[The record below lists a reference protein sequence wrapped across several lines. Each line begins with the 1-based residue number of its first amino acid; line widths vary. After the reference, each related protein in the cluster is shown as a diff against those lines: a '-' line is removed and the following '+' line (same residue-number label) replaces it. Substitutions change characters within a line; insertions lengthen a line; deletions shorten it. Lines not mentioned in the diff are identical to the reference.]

1 MNKYIPHTPDDI
13 RQMLDKIGVSSI
25 DDLFA
30 DIPASVRLQKEYAL
44 PDPMSEEEIRA
55 HFDALGAQNKQQV
68 IFAGGGA
75 YDHYTPSAISAITS
89 RSEFLTAYTPY
100 QPEISQGTLQ
110 YIFEYQSHICEL
122 TGMDCTNASM
132 YDGATAAV
140 EAIFMAVSQ
149 AKKKNRVLVSSTLN
163 PAVISVIDTY
173 AKYKGIT
180 VSLIPEVNGCTDR
193 TAMLAMLA
201 EGDVAGVLVAS
212 PNYYGIIEDYTG
224 FADDVHAAKALLIMQ
239 CDPSALAVL
248 KTPAAWGA
256 DIACG
261 DGQPLGIPLSFG
273 GPYVGFLA
281 CKKELVRKLPG
292 RIVGATKDVDGKRA
306 FVLTLQAREQHI
318 RREKANS
325 NICSN
330 QSLMALHIT
339 IYLALMGKQGLR
351 EVNEQSYA
359 AAHYLHDEL
368 VKTGLFVPAFADAP
382 YLKEFA
388 LRTTL
393 PVKALQAH
401 LAEQGYMAG
410 IALGNYREGMN
421 DCILFCA
428 TERRTKEQIDELVKL
443 VKEAKL

>member
-13 RQMLDKIGVSSI
+13 RQMLDKIGVNSI

-30 DIPASVRLQKEYAL
+30 DIPESVRLQKEYDL
-44 PDPMSEEEIRA
+44 PEAISEEEIRA
-55 HFDALGAQNKQQV
+55 YFKALGEQNQQQV

-75 YDHYTPSAISAITS
+75 YDHYTPSAIDALLS

-132 YDGATAAV
+132 YDGATATV
-140 EAIFMAVSQ
+140 EAIFMAVAQ
-149 AKKKNRVLVSSTLN
+149 AKKKNRVLVSATINPTLVSIIN
-163 PAVISVIDTY
+163 TY
-173 AKYKGIT
+173 AKYKGIN
-180 VSLIPEVNGCTDR
+180 VDIIPEVNGHTDR
-193 TAMLAMLA
+193 IAMQTMLA
-201 EGDVAGVLVAS
+201 EGDVAGVLVGS
-212 PNYYGIIEDYTG
+212 PNHYGIIEDYTG
-224 FADDVHAAKALLIMQ
+224 FADDIHAAKALMIMH
-239 CDPSALAVL
+239 CDPSSLAVL

-261 DGQPLGIPLSFG
+261 DGQSLGIPLSFG

-281 CKKELVRKLPG
+281 CKKELIRKLPG

-351 EVNEQSYA
+351 EVNEQSYG

-368 VKTGLFVPAFADAP
+368 VKTELFTPAFP
-382 YLKEFA
+382 NTPFLKEFA

-393 PVKALQAH
+393 PVKALQSH
-401 LAEQGYMAG
+401 LAKHGYMAG
-410 IALGNYREGMN
+410 IALGDYREGMD

-428 TERRTKEQIDELVKL
+428 TEKRTKQQIDELVKL
-443 VKEAKL
+443 IKEAKL

>member
-13 RQMLDKIGVSSI
+13 RQMLDKIGVGTL

-30 DIPASVRLQKEYAL
+30 DIPESVRFKREYDL
-44 PDPMSEEEIRA
+44 PEAMSEEEIRA
-55 HFDALGAQNKQQV
+55 HFNALGTKNKQQV

-75 YDHYTPSAISAITS
+75 YDHYTPSAIGALTS

-100 QPEISQGTLQ
+100 QPEIAQGTLQ

-140 EAIFMAVSQ
+140 EAIFMAVAQ
-149 AKKKNRVLVSSTLN
+149 AKKKNRVLVSATLN
-163 PAVISVIDTY
+163 PTIVTIIDTY
-173 AKYKGIT
+173 AKYKGIK
-180 VSLIPEVNGCTDR
+180 VDLIPECCGHTDR
-193 TAMLAMLA
+193 TAMQAMLA

-212 PNYYGIIEDYTG
+212 PNHYGIIEDYTG
-224 FADDVHAAKALLIMQ
+224 FAEDIHAAKALFIMQ

-281 CKKELVRKLPG
+281 CKKELVRNLPG
-292 RIVGATKDVDGKRA
+292 RIVGSTKDADGKRA
-306 FVLTLQAREQHI
+306 CVLTLQAREQHI

-351 EVNEQSYA
+351 EVNEQCYG

-368 VKTGLFVPAFADAP
+368 VRTGLFTPAFPDAP
-382 YLKEFA
+382 FLKEFA

-393 PVKALQAH
+393 PVKTLQAH

-410 IALGNYREGMN
+410 IALGDYRKGMD

-428 TERRTKEQIDELVKL
+428 TEKRTKEQIDSLITL
-443 VKEAKL
+443 IKEAKL

>member
-13 RQMLDKIGVSSI
+13 RQMLDKIGVNSI

-30 DIPASVRLQKEYAL
+30 DIPESVRLQKEYDL
-44 PDPMSEEEIRA
+44 PEAMSEEEIRA
-55 HFDALGAQNKQQV
+55 YFKALGEQNQQQV

-75 YDHYTPSAISAITS
+75 YDHYTPSAIDALLS

-140 EAIFMAVSQ
+140 EAIFMAVAQ
-149 AKKKNRVLVSSTLN
+149 AKKKNRVLMSATIPPTLVS
-163 PAVISVIDTY
+163 IIHTY
-173 AKYKGIT
+173 AKYKGIN
-180 VSLIPEVNGCTDR
+180 VDLIPEANGHTDR
-193 TAMLAMLA
+193 TAMQTMLA
-201 EGDVAGVLVAS
+201 EGDVAGVLVGS
-212 PNYYGIIEDYTG
+212 PNHYGIIEDYTG
-224 FADDVHAAKALLIMQ
+224 FADDIHAAKALMIMH
-239 CDPSALAVL
+239 CDPSSLAVL

-330 QSLMALHIT
+330 QSLMTLHIT

-351 EVNEQSYA
+351 EVNEQSYG

-368 VKTGLFVPAFADAP
+368 VKTGLFTPAFPDAP
-382 YLKEFA
+382 FLKEFA

-401 LAEQGYMAG
+401 LAKHGYMAG
-410 IALGNYREGMN
+410 IALGDYREGMD
-421 DCILFCA
+421 DCILFSA
-428 TERRTKEQIDELVKL
+428 TEKRTKKQIDELVKL
-443 VKEAKL
+443 VKEVQL

>member
-13 RQMLDKIGVSSI
+13 RQMLDKIGVNSI

-30 DIPASVRLQKEYAL
+30 DIPESVRLQKEYNL
-44 PDPMSEEEIRA
+44 PEAMSEEEIRA
-55 HFDALGAQNKQQV
+55 YFKALGEQNQQQV

-75 YDHYTPSAISAITS
+75 YDHYTPSAIDALLS

-140 EAIFMAVSQ
+140 EAIFMAVAQ
-149 AKKKNRVLVSSTLN
+149 AKKRNRVLVSATINPTL
-163 PAVISVIDTY
+163 VSIIHTY
-173 AKYKGIT
+173 AKYKGIN
-180 VSLIPEVNGCTDR
+180 VDLIPEANGHTDR
-193 TAMLAMLA
+193 TAMQTMLA
-201 EGDVAGVLVAS
+201 KGDVAGVLVGS
-212 PNYYGIIEDYTG
+212 PNHYGIIEDYTG
-224 FADDVHAAKALLIMQ
+224 FADDIHAAKALMIMH
-239 CDPSALAVL
+239 CDPSSLAVL
-248 KTPAAWGA
+248 KTPAAWDA

-351 EVNEQSYA
+351 EVNEQSYG
-359 AAHYLHDEL
+359 AAHNLHDEL
-368 VKTGLFVPAFADAP
+368 VKTGLFTPAFPDAP
-382 YLKEFA
+382 FLKEFA

-401 LAEQGYMAG
+401 LAQQGYMAG
-410 IALGNYREGMN
+410 IALGDYREGMD

-428 TERRTKEQIDELVKL
+428 TEKRTKKQIDELVKL
-443 VKEAKL
+443 IKEVQL

>member
-13 RQMLDKIGVSSI
+13 RQMLDKIGVNSI

-30 DIPASVRLQKEYAL
+30 DIPESVRLQKEYNL
-44 PDPMSEEEIRA
+44 PEAMSEEEIRA
-55 HFDALGAQNKQQV
+55 YFKALGEQSQQQV

-75 YDHYTPSAISAITS
+75 YDHYTPSAIDALLS

-110 YIFEYQSHICEL
+110 YIFEYQSHICEF

-140 EAIFMAVSQ
+140 EAIFMAVAQ
-149 AKKKNRVLVSSTLN
+149 AKKRNRVLVSATINPTL
-163 PAVISVIDTY
+163 VSIIHTY
-173 AKYKGIT
+173 AKYKGIN
-180 VSLIPEVNGCTDR
+180 VDLIPEANGHTDR
-193 TAMLAMLA
+193 TAMQTMLA
-201 EGDVAGVLVAS
+201 KGDVAGVLVGS
-212 PNYYGIIEDYTG
+212 PNHYGIIEDYTG
-224 FADDVHAAKALLIMQ
+224 FADDIHAAKALLIMH
-239 CDPSALAVL
+239 CDPSSLAVL

-351 EVNEQSYA
+351 EVNEQSYG

-368 VKTGLFVPAFADAP
+368 VKTGLFTPAFPDAP
-382 YLKEFA
+382 FLKEFA

-401 LAEQGYMAG
+401 LAQHGYMAG
-410 IALGNYREGMN
+410 IALGDYREGMD

-428 TERRTKEQIDELVKL
+428 TEKRTKEQIDELVKL
-443 VKEAKL
+443 VKEVQL

>member
-13 RQMLDKIGVSSI
+13 RQMLDKIGVNSI

-30 DIPASVRLQKEYAL
+30 DIPESVRLQKEYDL
-44 PDPMSEEEIRA
+44 PEAMSEEEIRA
-55 HFDALGAQNKQQV
+55 YFKALGEQNQQQV

-75 YDHYTPSAISAITS
+75 YDHYTPSAIDALLS

-140 EAIFMAVSQ
+140 EAIFMAVAQ
-149 AKKKNRVLVSSTLN
+149 AKKKNRVLVSATINPTL
-163 PAVISVIDTY
+163 VSIIHTY
-173 AKYKGIT
+173 AKYKGIN
-180 VSLIPEVNGCTDR
+180 VDLIPETNGHTDR
-193 TAMLAMLA
+193 TAMQTMLA
-201 EGDVAGVLVAS
+201 EGDVAGVLVGS
-212 PNYYGIIEDYTG
+212 PNHYGIIEDYTG
-224 FADDVHAAKALLIMQ
+224 FADDIHAAKALLIMH
-239 CDPSALAVL
+239 CDPSSLAVL

-351 EVNEQSYA
+351 EVNEQSYG

-368 VKTGLFVPAFADAP
+368 VKTGLFTPAFPDAP
-382 YLKEFA
+382 FLKEFA

-401 LAEQGYMAG
+401 LAQHGYMAG
-410 IALGNYREGMN
+410 IALGDYREGMD

-428 TERRTKEQIDELVKL
+428 TEKRTKKQIDELVKL
-443 VKEAKL
+443 IKEVQL

>member
-1 MNKYIPHTPDDI
+1 
-13 RQMLDKIGVSSI
+13 
-25 DDLFA
+25 
-30 DIPASVRLQKEYAL
+30 
-44 PDPMSEEEIRA
+44 MSELEVRQYFEELA
-55 HFDALGAQNKQQV
+55 EQNTSL
-68 IFAGGGA
+68 FCLSGLGA
-75 YDHYTPSAISAITS
+75 YDHYAPAVIPHILS

-100 QPEISQGTLQ
+100 QPEVSQGTLR
-110 YIFEYQSHICEL
+110 YIFEYQSMITEL

-140 EAIFMAVSQ
+140 EAIFMAVAQ

-163 PAVISVIDTY
+163 PAVLSVIDTY
-173 AKYKGIT
+173 AKYKGIQ
-180 VSLIPEVNGCTDR
+180 VDLIPEVNGCTDR
-193 TAMLAMLA
+193 TAMQAMLA

-359 AAHYLHDEL
+359 AAHYLCDEL
-368 VKTGLFVPAFADAP
+368 VKTGLFAPAFPDTP
-382 YLKEFA
+382 FLKEFA

-393 PVKALQAH
+393 PVKALQAN
-401 LAEQGYMAG
+401 LAEKGYMAG
-410 IALGNYREGMN
+410 IALGDYREGMD

>member
-13 RQMLDKIGVSSI
+13 RQMLEKIGVNSI

-30 DIPASVRLQKEYAL
+30 DIPPQVRLQKEYDL
-44 PDPMSEEEIRA
+44 PEAMSEEELRA
-55 HFDALGAQNKQQV
+55 HFNNLGAKNMQQV

-75 YDHYTPSAISAITS
+75 YDHYTPSAIDALTS

-140 EAIFMAVSQ
+140 EALFMAVAQ
-149 AKKKNRVLVSSTLN
+149 AKKKTRVLVSATLN
-163 PAVISVIDTY
+163 PTVINIIETY
-173 AKYKGIT
+173 AKYKNIS
-180 VSLIPEVNGCTDR
+180 VSLIPEINGHTDR
-193 TAMLAMLA
+193 TAMQEMLA
-201 EGDVAGVLVAS
+201 EGDVAGVLTAS
-212 PNYYGIIEDYTG
+212 TNHYGIIEDFTG
-224 FADDVHAAKALLIMQ
+224 FADDIHNAKALFIMY
-239 CDPSALAVL
+239 CDPSALAIL
-248 KTPAAWGA
+248 KTPAEWGA

-261 DGQPLGIPLSFG
+261 DGQSLGIPLSYG

-281 CKKELVRKLPG
+281 CRKELVRKLPG

-351 EVNEQSYA
+351 QVNEQSYG
-359 AAHYLHDEL
+359 AAHYLYDEL
-368 VKTGLFVPAFADAP
+368 VKTELFSPVFPDAP
-382 YLKEFA
+382 FLKEFA

-393 PVKALQAH
+393 PVKALQAQM
-401 LAEQGYMAG
+401 AEQGYMAG
-410 IALGNYREGMN
+410 IALGDFRKGME
-421 DCILFCA
+421 DCILFSA
-428 TERRTKEQIDELVKL
+428 TEKRTKQQIDSFVTL

>member
-1 MNKYIPHTPDDI
+1 MTSLEDLYSDVPEDVIYRKEYELPSAMSEIEVRRYFET
-13 RQMLDKIGVSSI
+13 LDKKNTKLTV
-25 DDLFA
+25 
-30 DIPASVRLQKEYAL
+30 
-44 PDPMSEEEIRA
+44 
-55 HFDALGAQNKQQV
+55 
-68 IFAGGGA
+68 FAGAGA
-75 YDHYTPSAISAITS
+75 YDHYSPAVVPYILS
-89 RSEFLTAYTPY
+89 RAEFLTAYTPY
-100 QPEISQGTLQ
+100 QPEISQGTLR
-110 YIFEYQSHICEL
+110 YIFEFQSMITSL
-122 TGMDCTNASM
+122 TGMDCANASM
-132 YDGATAAV
+132 YDGATATV
-140 EAIFMAVSQ
+140 EAIFMAVAQ

-163 PAVISVIDTY
+163 PTVLSVIETY
-173 AKYKGIT
+173 TKFKGVT
-180 VSLIPEVNGCTDR
+180 VSLIPEVDGRTDR
-193 TAMLAMLA
+193 AAMQAMLA

-212 PNYYGIIEDYTG
+212 PNHYGIIEDYTG

-368 VKTGLFVPAFADAP
+368 VNTGLFVPAFPDAP
-382 YLKEFA
+382 FLKEFA

-393 PVKALQAH
+393 PVKALQAC

-410 IALGNYREGMN
+410 IALGDYREGMD

-428 TERRTKEQIDELVKL
+428 TERRTKQQIDELVKL

>member
-13 RQMLDKIGVSSI
+13 RQMLDKIGVNSL

-30 DIPASVRLQKEYAL
+30 DIPSCVRFKQEYNL
-44 PDPMSEEEIRA
+44 PNAMSEEEIRA
-55 HFDALGAQNKQQV
+55 HFKALGEQNKQQV

-75 YDHYTPSAISAITS
+75 YDHYTPSAIDALTS

-132 YDGATAAV
+132 YDGATATV
-140 EAIFMAVSQ
+140 EALFMAVAQ
-149 AKKKNRVLVSSTLN
+149 TKKRNRVLVSTTLN
-163 PAVISVIDTY
+163 PTIVNIIKTN
-173 AKYKGIT
+173 AKYKGIQ
-180 VSLIPEVNGCTDR
+180 VDLIPETDGHTDR
-193 TAMLAMLA
+193 MAMQSMLA
-201 EGDVAGVLVAS
+201 EGNVAGVLVSS
-212 PNYYGIIEDYTG
+212 PNHYGIIEDYTG
-224 FADDVHAAKALLIMQ
+224 FSDDIHAAKALFIMQ

-261 DGQPLGIPLSFG
+261 DGQSLGIPLSFG

-281 CKKELVRKLPG
+281 CRKELVRKLPG

-351 EVNEQSYA
+351 EVNEQSYG

-368 VKTGLFVPAFADAP
+368 VKTGLFTPAFPDAP
-382 YLKEFA
+382 FLKEFA
-388 LRTTL
+388 LHTTL
-393 PVKALQAH
+393 PVKALQAYLSEH
-401 LAEQGYMAG
+401 GYMAG
-410 IALGNYREGMN
+410 IALGDYREGME

-428 TERRTKEQIDELVKL
+428 TEKRTKQEIDSFITLI
-443 VKEAKL
+443 KEAKL

>member
-13 RQMLDKIGVSSI
+13 RQMLDKIGVNSI

-30 DIPASVRLQKEYAL
+30 DIPESVRLQKEYDL
-44 PDPMSEEEIRA
+44 PEAISEEEIRA
-55 HFDALGAQNKQQV
+55 YFKALGEQNQQQV

-75 YDHYTPSAISAITS
+75 YDHYTPSAIDALLS

-132 YDGATAAV
+132 YDGATATV
-140 EAIFMAVSQ
+140 EAIFMAVAQ
-149 AKKKNRVLVSSTLN
+149 AKKKNRVLVSATINPTLVSIIN
-163 PAVISVIDTY
+163 TY
-173 AKYKGIT
+173 AKYKGIN
-180 VSLIPEVNGCTDR
+180 VDIIPEVNGHTDR
-193 TAMLAMLA
+193 IAMQTMLA
-201 EGDVAGVLVAS
+201 EGDVAGVLVGS
-212 PNYYGIIEDYTG
+212 PNHYGIIEDYTG
-224 FADDVHAAKALLIMQ
+224 FADDIHAAKALMIMH
-239 CDPSALAVL
+239 CDPSSLAVL

-261 DGQPLGIPLSFG
+261 DGQSLGIPLSFG

-351 EVNEQSYA
+351 EVNEQSYG

-368 VKTGLFVPAFADAP
+368 VKTELFTPAYPNTPF
-382 YLKEFA
+382 LKEFA

-393 PVKALQAH
+393 PVKALQSH
-401 LAEQGYMAG
+401 LAKHGFMAG
-410 IALGNYREGMN
+410 IALGDYREGMD

-428 TERRTKEQIDELVKL
+428 TEKRTKQQIDELVKL
-443 VKEAKL
+443 IKEAKL

>member
-13 RQMLDKIGVSSI
+13 RQVLDKIGVNSI

-30 DIPASVRLQKEYAL
+30 DIPESVRLQKEYDL
-44 PDPMSEEEIRA
+44 PEAISEEEIRA
-55 HFDALGAQNKQQV
+55 YFKALGEQNQQQV

-75 YDHYTPSAISAITS
+75 YDHYTPSAIDALLS

-132 YDGATAAV
+132 YDGATATV
-140 EAIFMAVSQ
+140 EAIFMAVAQ
-149 AKKKNRVLVSSTLN
+149 AKKKNRVLVSATINPTLVSIIN
-163 PAVISVIDTY
+163 TY
-173 AKYKGIT
+173 AKYKGIN
-180 VSLIPEVNGCTDR
+180 VDIIPEVNGHTDR
-193 TAMLAMLA
+193 IAMQTMLA
-201 EGDVAGVLVAS
+201 EGDVAGVLVGS
-212 PNYYGIIEDYTG
+212 PNHYGIIEDYTG
-224 FADDVHAAKALLIMQ
+224 FADDIHAAKALMIMH
-239 CDPSALAVL
+239 CDPSSLAVL

-261 DGQPLGIPLSFG
+261 DGQSLGIPLSFG

-351 EVNEQSYA
+351 EVNEQSYG

-368 VKTGLFVPAFADAP
+368 VKTELFTPAFPNTPSSRNLHYALP
-382 YLKEFA
+382 Y
-388 LRTTL
+388 
-393 PVKALQAH
+393 P
-401 LAEQGYMAG
+401 
-410 IALGNYREGMN
+410 
-421 DCILFCA
+421 
-428 TERRTKEQIDELVKL
+428 
-443 VKEAKL
+443 

>member
-13 RQMLDKIGVSSI
+13 RQMLDKIGVNSI

-30 DIPASVRLQKEYAL
+30 DIPASVRLQKEYNL
-44 PDPMSEEEIRA
+44 PESMSEEEIRA
-55 HFDALGAQNKQQV
+55 YFNVLGATNQQQV

-75 YDHYTPSAISAITS
+75 YDHYTPSVIDALLS

-132 YDGATAAV
+132 YDGATATV
-140 EAIFMAVSQ
+140 EALFMAVAQ
-149 AKKKNRVLVSSTLN
+149 AKKKSRVLVSSTMN
-163 PAVISVIDTY
+163 PTVISIIETY
-173 AKYKGIT
+173 ARYKAIQIDL
-180 VSLIPEVNGCTDR
+180 VPETNGHTDR
-193 TAMLAMLA
+193 AAMQCMLAA
-201 EGDVAGVLVAS
+201 GDVAGVIVAS
-212 PNYYGIIEDYTG
+212 PNHYGIIEDFTG
-224 FADDVHAAKALLIMQ
+224 FADDIHAAKALFVMH

-248 KTPAAWGA
+248 KTPASWGA

-261 DGQPLGIPLSFG
+261 DGQTLGIPLSFG

-281 CKKELVRKLPG
+281 CRKELVRKLPG

-339 IYLALMGKQGLR
+339 VYLALMGKQGLR
-351 EVNEQSYA
+351 EVNEQSYG

-368 VKTGLFVPAFADAP
+368 VKTGLFTPAFPEAP
-382 YLKEFA
+382 FLKEFVM
-388 LRTTL
+388 RTAL
-393 PVKALQAH
+393 PVKALQTY
-401 LAEQGYMAG
+401 LAEHGYMAG
-410 IALGNYREGMN
+410 IALGDYRKGME
-421 DCILFCA
+421 DCIIFCA
-428 TERRTKEQIDELVKL
+428 TEKRTKQQIDSFIKF

>member
-13 RQMLDKIGVSSI
+13 RQMLDKIGVNSI

-30 DIPASVRLQKEYAL
+30 DIPESVRLQKEYDL
-44 PDPMSEEEIRA
+44 PEAMSEEEIRA
-55 HFDALGAQNKQQV
+55 YFKALGEQNQQQV

-75 YDHYTPSAISAITS
+75 YDHYTPSAIDALLS

-140 EAIFMAVSQ
+140 EAIFMAVAQ
-149 AKKKNRVLVSSTLN
+149 AKKRNHVLVSATINPTL
-163 PAVISVIDTY
+163 VSIIHTY
-173 AKYKGIT
+173 AKYKGIN
-180 VSLIPEVNGCTDR
+180 VDLIPEANGHTDR
-193 TAMLAMLA
+193 TAMQTMLA
-201 EGDVAGVLVAS
+201 KGDVAGVLVGS
-212 PNYYGIIEDYTG
+212 PNHYGIIEDYTG
-224 FADDVHAAKALLIMQ
+224 FADDIHAAKALMIMH
-239 CDPSALAVL
+239 CDPSSLAVL
-248 KTPAAWGA
+248 KTPAAWDA

-351 EVNEQSYA
+351 EVNEQSYG

-368 VKTGLFVPAFADAP
+368 VKTGLFTPAFPDAP
-382 YLKEFA
+382 FLKEFA

-401 LAEQGYMAG
+401 LAKHGYMAG
-410 IALGNYREGMN
+410 IALGDYREGMD

-428 TERRTKEQIDELVKL
+428 TEKRTKKQIDELVKL
-443 VKEAKL
+443 VKEVQL

>member
-13 RQMLDKIGVSSI
+13 RQMLEKIGVSSI

-30 DIPASVRLQKEYAL
+30 DIPASVRLQKEYDL
-44 PDPMSEEEIRA
+44 PEAMSEEEIRA
-55 HFDALGAQNKQQV
+55 YFKALGDMNRQQV

-75 YDHYTPSAISAITS
+75 YDHYTPSAIDALLS

-140 EAIFMAVSQ
+140 EALFMAVAQ
-149 AKKKNRVLVSSTLN
+149 AKKKNRVLVSATLN
-163 PAVISVIDTY
+163 PTLITVIGTY
-173 AKYKGIT
+173 AKYKGIR
-180 VSLIPEVNGCTDR
+180 VDLIPKTDGHTDR
-193 TAMLAMLA
+193 TAMRVMLA
-201 EGDVAGVLVAS
+201 EGDVAGVLVGS
-212 PNYYGIIEDYTG
+212 PNHYGIIEDYTG
-224 FADDVHAAKALLIMQ
+224 FADDIHAAKALMIMH

-248 KTPAAWGA
+248 KTPAEWGA

-281 CKKELVRKLPG
+281 CRKELVRKLPG

-351 EVNEQSYA
+351 EVNEQSYG

-368 VKTGLFVPAFADAP
+368 VKTGLFAPAFPNAP
-382 YLKEFA
+382 FLKEFA

-393 PVKALQAH
+393 PVKALQAQ
-401 LAEQGYMAG
+401 LADQGYMAG
-410 IALGNYREGMN
+410 IALGDYREGMD

-428 TERRTKEQIDELVKL
+428 TEKRTKGQIDELVKL

>member
-13 RQMLDKIGVSSI
+13 RQMLDKIGVNSI

-30 DIPASVRLQKEYAL
+30 DIPESVRLQKEYEL
-44 PDPMSEEEIRA
+44 PEAMSEEEIRA
-55 HFDALGAQNKQQV
+55 YFKALGEQNQQQV

-75 YDHYTPSAISAITS
+75 YDHYTPSAIDALLS

-140 EAIFMAVSQ
+140 EAIFMAVAQ
-149 AKKKNRVLVSSTLN
+149 AKKKNRVLVSATINPTL
-163 PAVISVIDTY
+163 VSIIHTY
-173 AKYKGIT
+173 AKYKGIN
-180 VSLIPEVNGCTDR
+180 VDLIPEANGHTDR
-193 TAMLAMLA
+193 TAMQTMLS
-201 EGDVAGVLVAS
+201 EGDVAGVLVGS
-212 PNYYGIIEDYTG
+212 LNHYGIIEDYTG
-224 FADDVHAAKALLIMQ
+224 FADDIHAAKALMIMH
-239 CDPSALAVL
+239 CDPSSLAVL

-351 EVNEQSYA
+351 EVNEQSYG

-368 VKTGLFVPAFADAP
+368 VKTGLFTPAFPDAP
-382 YLKEFA
+382 FLKEFA

-401 LAEQGYMAG
+401 LAKHGYMAG
-410 IALGNYREGMN
+410 IALGDYREGMD

-428 TERRTKEQIDELVKL
+428 TEKRTKKQIDELVKL
-443 VKEAKL
+443 VKEVQL

>member
-30 DIPASVRLQKEYAL
+30 DIPASVRLQKEYDL
-44 PDPMSEEEIRA
+44 PEAMSEEEIRA
-55 HFDALGAQNKQQV
+55 YFKALGDKNRQQV

-75 YDHYTPSAISAITS
+75 YDHYTPSVIDALLS

-140 EAIFMAVSQ
+140 EALFMAVAQ
-149 AKKKNRVLVSSTLN
+149 AKKKNRVLVSATLN
-163 PAVISVIDTY
+163 PTLITIIGTY
-173 AKYKGIT
+173 AKYKGIE
-180 VSLIPEVNGCTDR
+180 VDLIPETDGYTDR
-193 TAMLAMLA
+193 TAMQAMLA
-201 EGDVAGVLVAS
+201 EGDVAGVLVGS
-212 PNYYGIIEDYTG
+212 PNHYGIIEDYTG
-224 FADDVHAAKALLIMQ
+224 FADDIHAAKALMIMH

-248 KTPAAWGA
+248 KTPAEWGA

-281 CKKELVRKLPG
+281 CRKEQVKLPG

-351 EVNEQSYA
+351 EVNEQSYG

-368 VKTGLFVPAFADAP
+368 VKTGLFVPAFPNAP
-382 YLKEFA
+382 FLKEFA

-393 PVKALQAH
+393 PVKALQAQ

-410 IALGNYREGMN
+410 IALGDYREGMD

-428 TERRTKEQIDELVKL
+428 TEKRTKGQIDELVKL

>member
-1 MNKYIPHTPDDI
+1 MNRYIPHTPDDI
-13 RQMLDKIGVSSI
+13 RQMLDKIGVNSI

-30 DIPASVRLQKEYAL
+30 DIPESVRLQKEYNL
-44 PDPMSEEEIRA
+44 PEAMSEEEIRA
-55 HFDALGAQNKQQV
+55 YFKALGEQNQQQV

-75 YDHYTPSAISAITS
+75 YDHYTPSAIDALLS

-140 EAIFMAVSQ
+140 EAIFMAVAQ
-149 AKKKNRVLVSSTLN
+149 AKKRNRVLVSATINPTL
-163 PAVISVIDTY
+163 VSIIHTY
-173 AKYKGIT
+173 AKYKGIN
-180 VSLIPEVNGCTDR
+180 VDLIPEANGHTDR
-193 TAMLAMLA
+193 TAMQTMLA
-201 EGDVAGVLVAS
+201 KGDVAGVLVGS
-212 PNYYGIIEDYTG
+212 PNHYGIIEDYTG
-224 FADDVHAAKALLIMQ
+224 FADDIHAAKALMIMH
-239 CDPSALAVL
+239 CDPSSLAVL
-248 KTPAAWGA
+248 KTPAAWDA

-351 EVNEQSYA
+351 EVNEQSYG

-368 VKTGLFVPAFADAP
+368 VKTGLFTPVFPDAP
-382 YLKEFA
+382 FLKEFA

-401 LAEQGYMAG
+401 LAQHGYMAG
-410 IALGNYREGMN
+410 IALGDYREGMD

-428 TERRTKEQIDELVKL
+428 TEKRTKEQIDELVKL
-443 VKEAKL
+443 VKEVQL

>member
-13 RQMLDKIGVSSI
+13 RQMLDKIGVNSL

-30 DIPASVRLQKEYAL
+30 DIPSIVRFKQEYNL
-44 PDPMSEEEIRA
+44 PDAMSEEEIRA
-55 HFDALGAQNKQQV
+55 HFRSLGKQNKQQI

-75 YDHYTPSAISAITS
+75 YDHYTPSAIDALTS

-132 YDGATAAV
+132 YDGATATV
-140 EAIFMAVSQ
+140 ESLFMAVAQ
-149 AKKKNRVLVSSTLN
+149 AKKRNRVLISATLN
-163 PAVISVIDTY
+163 PTVVAVIETY
-173 AKYKGIT
+173 AKYKGIQ
-180 VSLIPEVNGCTDR
+180 VDLIPETGGHTDR
-193 TAMLAMLA
+193 TAMQSMLA
-201 EGDVAGVLVAS
+201 EGEVAGVLVSS
-212 PNYYGIIEDYTG
+212 PNHYGIIEDYTG
-224 FADDVHAAKALLIMQ
+224 FADDIHAAKALFIMQ

-248 KTPAAWGA
+248 KSPAAWGA

-261 DGQPLGIPLSFG
+261 DGQSLGIPLSFG

-281 CKKELVRKLPG
+281 CRKELVRKLPG

-339 IYLALMGKQGLR
+339 IYLALMGKKGLR
-351 EVNEQSYA
+351 EVNEHSYS

-368 VKTGLFVPAFADAP
+368 VKTGLFTPAFPGAP
-382 YLKEFA
+382 FLKEFT

-393 PVKALQAH
+393 PVKALQTY

-410 IALGNYREGMN
+410 IALGDYRKDME

-428 TERRTKEQIDELVKL
+428 TEKRTKQQIDSLITSI
-443 VKEAKL
+443 KEAKL

>member
-13 RQMLDKIGVSSI
+13 RQMLDKIGVDSI

-30 DIPASVRLQKEYAL
+30 DIPESVRLQKEYDL
-44 PDPMSEEEIRA
+44 PEAMSEEEIRA
-55 HFDALGAQNKQQV
+55 YFKALGEQNQQQV

-75 YDHYTPSAISAITS
+75 YDHYTPSAIDALLS

-140 EAIFMAVSQ
+140 EAIFMAVAQ
-149 AKKKNRVLVSSTLN
+149 AKKKNRVLVSATINPTLVSIIN
-163 PAVISVIDTY
+163 TY
-173 AKYKGIT
+173 AKYKGIN
-180 VSLIPEVNGCTDR
+180 VDIIPEANGHTDR
-193 TAMLAMLA
+193 AAMQAMLA
-201 EGDVAGVLVAS
+201 EGDVAGVLAGS
-212 PNYYGIIEDYTG
+212 PNHYGIIEDYTD
-224 FADDVHAAKALLIMQ
+224 FADDIHAAKALMIMH
-239 CDPSALAVL
+239 CDPSSLAVL

-261 DGQPLGIPLSFG
+261 DGQSLGIPLSFG

-351 EVNEQSYA
+351 EVNEQSYG

-368 VKTGLFVPAFADAP
+368 VKTGLFTPVFPDAP
-382 YLKEFA
+382 FLKEFA
-388 LRTTL
+388 LRATL
-393 PVKALQAH
+393 PVKALQEY
-401 LAEQGYMAG
+401 LAKQGYMAG
-410 IALGNYREGMN
+410 IALGDCREGMD

-428 TERRTKEQIDELVKL
+428 TEKRTKQQIDELVKL
-443 VKEAKL
+443 IKEVQL

>member
-30 DIPASVRLQKEYAL
+30 DIPASVRLQKEYDL
-44 PDPMSEEEIRA
+44 PEAMSEEEIRA
-55 HFDALGAQNKQQV
+55 YFKALGDKNRQQV

-75 YDHYTPSAISAITS
+75 YDHYTPSVIDALLS

-140 EAIFMAVSQ
+140 EALFMAVSQ
-149 AKKKNRVLVSSTLN
+149 AKKKNRVLVSATLN
-163 PAVISVIDTY
+163 PTLITIIGTY
-173 AKYKGIT
+173 AKYKGIE
-180 VSLIPEVNGCTDR
+180 VDLIPETDGYTDR
-193 TAMLAMLA
+193 TAMQAMLT
-201 EGDVAGVLVAS
+201 EGDVAGVLVGS
-212 PNYYGIIEDYTG
+212 PNHYGIIEDYTG
-224 FADDVHAAKALLIMQ
+224 FADDIHAAKALMIMH

-248 KTPAAWGA
+248 KTPAEWGA

-281 CKKELVRKLPG
+281 CRKELVRKLPG

-351 EVNEQSYA
+351 EVNEQSYG

-368 VKTGLFVPAFADAP
+368 VKTGLFASAFPNAP
-382 YLKEFA
+382 FLKEFA

-393 PVKALQAH
+393 PVKALQAQ

-410 IALGNYREGMN
+410 IALGDYREGMD

-428 TERRTKEQIDELVKL
+428 TEKRTKGQIDELVKL

>member
-13 RQMLDKIGVSSI
+13 RQMLDKIGVNSI

-30 DIPASVRLQKEYAL
+30 DIPESVRLQKEYNL
-44 PDPMSEEEIRA
+44 PEAMSEEEIRA
-55 HFDALGAQNKQQV
+55 YFKALGEQNQQQV

-75 YDHYTPSAISAITS
+75 YDHYTPSAIDALLS

-140 EAIFMAVSQ
+140 EATFMAVAQ
-149 AKKKNRVLVSSTLN
+149 AKKRNRVLVSATINPTL
-163 PAVISVIDTY
+163 VSIIHTY
-173 AKYKGIT
+173 AKYKGIN
-180 VSLIPEVNGCTDR
+180 VDLIPEANGHTDR
-193 TAMLAMLA
+193 TAMQTMLA
-201 EGDVAGVLVAS
+201 KGDVAGVLVGS
-212 PNYYGIIEDYTG
+212 PNHYGIIEDYTG
-224 FADDVHAAKALLIMQ
+224 FADDIHAAKALMIMH
-239 CDPSALAVL
+239 CDPSSLAVL

-351 EVNEQSYA
+351 EVNEQSYG

-368 VKTGLFVPAFADAP
+368 VKTGLFTPAFPDAP
-382 YLKEFA
+382 FLKEFA

-401 LAEQGYMAG
+401 LAQHGYMAG
-410 IALGNYREGMN
+410 IALGDYREGMD

-428 TERRTKEQIDELVKL
+428 TEKRTKEQIDELVKL
-443 VKEAKL
+443 VKEVQL

>member
-1 MNKYIPHTPDDI
+1 M
-13 RQMLDKIGVSSI
+13 
-25 DDLFA
+25 
-30 DIPASVRLQKEYAL
+30 
-44 PDPMSEEEIRA
+44 
-55 HFDALGAQNKQQV
+55 
-68 IFAGGGA
+68 
-75 YDHYTPSAISAITS
+75 
-89 RSEFLTAYTPY
+89 
-100 QPEISQGTLQ
+100 Q

-140 EAIFMAVSQ
+140 EAIFMAVAQ
-149 AKKKNRVLVSSTLN
+149 AKKKNRVLVSATINPTL
-163 PAVISVIDTY
+163 VSIIHTY
-173 AKYKGIT
+173 AKYKGIN
-180 VSLIPEVNGCTDR
+180 VDLIPEANGHTDR
-193 TAMLAMLA
+193 TAMQTMLA
-201 EGDVAGVLVAS
+201 EGDVAGVLVGS
-212 PNYYGIIEDYTG
+212 PNHYGIIEDYTG
-224 FADDVHAAKALLIMQ
+224 FADDIHAAKALMIMH
-239 CDPSALAVL
+239 CDPSSLAVL
-248 KTPAAWGA
+248 KTPAAWDA

-351 EVNEQSYA
+351 EVNEQSYG

-368 VKTGLFVPAFADAP
+368 VKTGLFTPAFPDAP
-382 YLKEFA
+382 FLKEFA

-401 LAEQGYMAG
+401 LAQQGYMAG
-410 IALGNYREGMN
+410 IALGDYREGMD

-428 TERRTKEQIDELVKL
+428 TEKRTKEQIDELVKL
-443 VKEAKL
+443 VKEVQL

>member
-13 RQMLDKIGVSSI
+13 RQMLDKIGVNSL

-30 DIPASVRLQKEYAL
+30 DIPESVRFKRDYDL
-44 PDPMSEEEIRA
+44 PEAMSEEEIRA
-55 HFDALGAQNKQQV
+55 HFNALGAQNKQQV

-140 EAIFMAVSQ
+140 EALFMAVAQ

-163 PAVISVIDTY
+163 PAVLSVIDTY
-173 AKYKGIT
+173 AKYKGIK
-180 VSLIPEVNGCTDR
+180 VDLIPEVNGCTDR
-193 TAMLAMLA
+193 AAMQTMLS

-248 KTPAAWGA
+248 KTPSAWGA

-261 DGQPLGIPLSFG
+261 DGQP
-273 GPYVGFLA
+273 
-281 CKKELVRKLPG
+281 
-292 RIVGATKDVDGKRA
+292 
-306 FVLTLQAREQHI
+306 
-318 RREKANS
+318 
-325 NICSN
+325 
-330 QSLMALHIT
+330 
-339 IYLALMGKQGLR
+339 
-351 EVNEQSYA
+351 
-359 AAHYLHDEL
+359 
-368 VKTGLFVPAFADAP
+368 
-382 YLKEFA
+382 
-388 LRTTL
+388 
-393 PVKALQAH
+393 
-401 LAEQGYMAG
+401 
-410 IALGNYREGMN
+410 
-421 DCILFCA
+421 
-428 TERRTKEQIDELVKL
+428 
-443 VKEAKL
+443 

>member
-13 RQMLDKIGVSSI
+13 RQMLDKIGVNSI

-30 DIPASVRLQKEYAL
+30 DIPESVRLQKEYEL
-44 PDPMSEEEIRA
+44 PEAMSEEEIRA
-55 HFDALGAQNKQQV
+55 YFKALGEQNQQQV

-75 YDHYTPSAISAITS
+75 YDHYTPSAIDALLS

-140 EAIFMAVSQ
+140 EAIFMAVAQ
-149 AKKKNRVLVSSTLN
+149 AKKKNRVLVSATINPTL
-163 PAVISVIDTY
+163 VSIIHTY
-173 AKYKGIT
+173 AKYKGIN
-180 VSLIPEVNGCTDR
+180 VDLIPEANGHTDR
-193 TAMLAMLA
+193 TAMQTMLA
-201 EGDVAGVLVAS
+201 EGDVAGVFVGS
-212 PNYYGIIEDYTG
+212 PNHYGIIEDYTG
-224 FADDVHAAKALLIMQ
+224 FADDIHAAKALMIMH
-239 CDPSALAVL
+239 CDPSSLAVL

-351 EVNEQSYA
+351 EVNEQSYG

-368 VKTGLFVPAFADAP
+368 VKTGLFTPAFPDAP
-382 YLKEFA
+382 FLKEFA

-401 LAEQGYMAG
+401 LAKHGYMAG
-410 IALGNYREGMN
+410 IALGDYREGMD

-428 TERRTKEQIDELVKL
+428 TEKRTMQQIHELVKL
-443 VKEAKL
+443 VKEVQL

>member
-13 RQMLDKIGVSSI
+13 RQMLEKIGVSSI

-30 DIPASVRLQKEYAL
+30 DIPASVRLQKEYDL
-44 PDPMSEEEIRA
+44 PEAMSEEEIRA
-55 HFDALGAQNKQQV
+55 YFKALGDKNRQQV

-75 YDHYTPSAISAITS
+75 YDHYTPSAIDALLS

-140 EAIFMAVSQ
+140 EALFMAVAQ
-149 AKKKNRVLVSSTLN
+149 AKKNRVLVSATLN
-163 PAVISVIDTY
+163 PTLITVIGTY
-173 AKYKGIT
+173 AKYKGIR
-180 VSLIPEVNGCTDR
+180 VDLIPETDGHTDR
-193 TAMLAMLA
+193 TAMRVMLA
-201 EGDVAGVLVAS
+201 EGDVAGVLVGS
-212 PNYYGIIEDYTG
+212 PNHYGIIEDYTG
-224 FADDVHAAKALLIMQ
+224 FADDIHAAKALMIMH

-248 KTPAAWGA
+248 KTPAEWGA

-281 CKKELVRKLPG
+281 CRKELVRKLPG

-339 IYLALMGKQGLR
+339 IYLALMGKQGLL
-351 EVNEQSYA
+351 EVNEQSYG

-368 VKTGLFVPAFADAP
+368 VKTGLFAPAFPNAP
-382 YLKEFA
+382 FLKEFT

-410 IALGNYREGMN
+410 IALGDYREGVN

-428 TERRTKEQIDELVKL
+428 TEKRTKGQIDELVKL
-443 VKEAKL
+443 IKEAKL

>member
-13 RQMLDKIGVSSI
+13 RQMLDKIGVNSV

-30 DIPASVRLQKEYAL
+30 DIPESVRLQKEYEL
-44 PDPMSEEEIRA
+44 PEAISEEEIRA
-55 HFDALGAQNKQQV
+55 YFKALGEQNQQQV

-75 YDHYTPSAISAITS
+75 YDHYTPSAIDALLS

-132 YDGATAAV
+132 YDGATATV
-140 EAIFMAVSQ
+140 EAIFMAVAQ
-149 AKKKNRVLVSSTLN
+149 AKKKNRVLVSATINPTLVSIIN
-163 PAVISVIDTY
+163 TY
-173 AKYKGIT
+173 AKYKGIN
-180 VSLIPEVNGCTDR
+180 VDIIPEVNGHTDR
-193 TAMLAMLA
+193 IAMQTMLA
-201 EGDVAGVLVAS
+201 EGDVAGVLVGS
-212 PNYYGIIEDYTG
+212 PNHYGIIEDYTG
-224 FADDVHAAKALLIMQ
+224 FADDIHAAKALMIMH
-239 CDPSALAVL
+239 CDPSSLAVL

-261 DGQPLGIPLSFG
+261 DGQSLGIPLSFG

-351 EVNEQSYA
+351 EVNEQSYG

-368 VKTGLFVPAFADAP
+368 VKTELFTPAFP
-382 YLKEFA
+382 NTPFLKEFA

-393 PVKALQAH
+393 PVKALQSH
-401 LAEQGYMAG
+401 LAKHGFMAG
-410 IALGNYREGMN
+410 IALGDYREGMD

-428 TERRTKEQIDELVKL
+428 TEKRTKQQIDELVKL
-443 VKEAKL
+443 IKEAKL

>member
-13 RQMLDKIGVSSI
+13 RQMLDKIGVNSI

-30 DIPASVRLQKEYAL
+30 DIPESVRLQKEYDL
-44 PDPMSEEEIRA
+44 PEAISEEEIRA
-55 HFDALGAQNKQQV
+55 YFKALGEQNQQQV

-75 YDHYTPSAISAITS
+75 YDHYTPSAIDALLS

-132 YDGATAAV
+132 YDGATATV
-140 EAIFMAVSQ
+140 EAVFMAVAQ
-149 AKKKNRVLVSSTLN
+149 AKKKNRVLVSATINPTLVSIIN
-163 PAVISVIDTY
+163 TY
-173 AKYKGIT
+173 AKYKGIN
-180 VSLIPEVNGCTDR
+180 VDIIPEVNGHTDR
-193 TAMLAMLA
+193 IAMQTMLA
-201 EGDVAGVLVAS
+201 EGDVAGVLVGS
-212 PNYYGIIEDYTG
+212 PNHYGIIEDYTG
-224 FADDVHAAKALLIMQ
+224 FADDIHAAKALMIMH
-239 CDPSALAVL
+239 CDPSSLAVL

-261 DGQPLGIPLSFG
+261 DGQSLGIPLSFG

-351 EVNEQSYA
+351 EVNEQSYG

-368 VKTGLFVPAFADAP
+368 VKTELFTPAYPNTPF
-382 YLKEFA
+382 LKEFA

-393 PVKALQAH
+393 PVKALQSH
-401 LAEQGYMAG
+401 LAKHGFMAG
-410 IALGNYREGMN
+410 IALGDYREGMD

-428 TERRTKEQIDELVKL
+428 TEKRTKQQIDELVKL
-443 VKEAKL
+443 IKEAKL

>member
-13 RQMLDKIGVSSI
+13 RQMLDKIGVNSI

-30 DIPASVRLQKEYAL
+30 DIPESVRLQKEYDL
-44 PDPMSEEEIRA
+44 PEAISEEEIRA
-55 HFDALGAQNKQQV
+55 YFKALGEQNQQQV

-75 YDHYTPSAISAITS
+75 YDHYTPSAIDALLS

-132 YDGATAAV
+132 YDGATATV
-140 EAIFMAVSQ
+140 EAIFMAVAQ
-149 AKKKNRVLVSSTLN
+149 AKKKNRVLVSATINPTLVSIIN
-163 PAVISVIDTY
+163 TY
-173 AKYKGIT
+173 AKYKGIN
-180 VSLIPEVNGCTDR
+180 VDIIPEVNGHTDR
-193 TAMLAMLA
+193 IAMQTMLA
-201 EGDVAGVLVAS
+201 EGDVAGVLVGS
-212 PNYYGIIEDYTG
+212 PNHYGIIEDYTG
-224 FADDVHAAKALLIMQ
+224 FADDIHAAKALMIMH
-239 CDPSALAVL
+239 CDPSSLAVL

-261 DGQPLGIPLSFG
+261 DGQSLGIPLSFG

-351 EVNEQSYA
+351 EVNEQSYG

-368 VKTGLFVPAFADAP
+368 VKTELFTPAFP
-382 YLKEFA
+382 NTPFLKEFA

-393 PVKALQAH
+393 PVKALQSY
-401 LAEQGYMAG
+401 LAKHGYMAG
-410 IALGNYREGMN
+410 IALGDYREGMD

-428 TERRTKEQIDELVKL
+428 TEKRTKQQIDELVKL
-443 VKEAKL
+443 IKEAKL

>member
-13 RQMLDKIGVSSI
+13 RQMLDKIGVNSI

-30 DIPASVRLQKEYAL
+30 DIPESVRLQKEYEL
-44 PDPMSEEEIRA
+44 PEAMSEEEIRA
-55 HFDALGAQNKQQV
+55 YFKALGEQNQQQV

-75 YDHYTPSAISAITS
+75 YDHYTPSAIDALLS

-140 EAIFMAVSQ
+140 EAIFMAVAQ
-149 AKKKNRVLVSSTLN
+149 AKKKNRVLVSATINPTL
-163 PAVISVIDTY
+163 VSIIHTY
-173 AKYKGIT
+173 AKYK
-180 VSLIPEVNGCTDR
+180 
-193 TAMLAMLA
+193 
-201 EGDVAGVLVAS
+201 
-212 PNYYGIIEDYTG
+212 GIIEDYTG
-224 FADDVHAAKALLIMQ
+224 FADDIHAAKALMIMH
-239 CDPSALAVL
+239 CDPSSLAVL

-351 EVNEQSYA
+351 EVNEQSYG

-368 VKTGLFVPAFADAP
+368 VKTGLFTPAFPDAP
-382 YLKEFA
+382 FLKEFA

-401 LAEQGYMAG
+401 LAKHGYMAG
-410 IALGNYREGMN
+410 IALGDYREGMD

-428 TERRTKEQIDELVKL
+428 TEKRTKEQIDELVKL
-443 VKEAKL
+443 VKEVQL

>member
-13 RQMLDKIGVSSI
+13 RQMLDKIGVNSI

-30 DIPASVRLQKEYAL
+30 DIPESVRLQKEYNL
-44 PDPMSEEEIRA
+44 PEAMSEEKIRA
-55 HFDALGAQNKQQV
+55 YFKALGEQNQQQV

-75 YDHYTPSAISAITS
+75 YDHYTPSAIDALLS

-140 EAIFMAVSQ
+140 EAIFMAVAQ
-149 AKKKNRVLVSSTLN
+149 AKKRNRVLVSATINPTL
-163 PAVISVIDTY
+163 VSIIHTY
-173 AKYKGIT
+173 AKYKGIN
-180 VSLIPEVNGCTDR
+180 VDLIPEANGHTDC
-193 TAMLAMLA
+193 TAMQTMLA
-201 EGDVAGVLVAS
+201 KGDVAGVLVGS
-212 PNYYGIIEDYTG
+212 PNHYGIIEDYTG
-224 FADDVHAAKALLIMQ
+224 FADDIHAAKALMIMH
-239 CDPSALAVL
+239 CDPSSLAVL

-351 EVNEQSYA
+351 EVNEQSYG

-368 VKTGLFVPAFADAP
+368 VKTGLFTPAFPDAP
-382 YLKEFA
+382 FLKEFA

-401 LAEQGYMAG
+401 LAQHGYMAG
-410 IALGNYREGMN
+410 IALGDYREGMD

-428 TERRTKEQIDELVKL
+428 TEKRTKEQIDELVKL
-443 VKEAKL
+443 VKEVQL